1 MGRQGMRATTN
12 FNSFDP
18 NNFDPMLAGKFN
30 NATGD
35 GADAGSSVA
44 SARPGQK
51 MQVNLS
57 LINNAAVELTFELF
71 SFLDSYTR
79 RLKQEYQ
86 TGNYLYI
93 PLTSREGI
101 LATAGPGATGKTVGF
116 NQLGTLEIRGD
127 DTVPNPIGT
136 IGCGEI
142 AYASFFEA
150 SGITPFSV
158 TGIRYTVTTDNQID
172 NNIVYFSKSYSG
184 GEKQNP
190 ISPRS
195 FFRPNQFQPLTLDLT
210 VAFDIGI
217 DTGLRVKLLASEQV
231 KFALFINMWTNQ
243 TLIN

>member
-1 MGRQGMRATTN
+1 MRGFRAQTN
-12 FNSFDP
+12 FNNFDP

-30 NATGD
+30 NASGN
-35 GADAGSSVA
+35 GAAGSSVQE
-44 SARPGQK
+44 ARPGQK
-51 MQVNLS
+51 MQVNLT
-57 LINNAAVELTFELF
+57 LTNNAAVDLTFELF

-79 RLKQEYQ
+79 RLKPEYVPPTATQ
-86 TGNYLYI
+86 YAYK

-101 LATAGPGATGKTVGF
+101 IAASTGGTVGF
-116 NQLGTLEIRGD
+116 NQLGTLEIRGTNATPD
-127 DTVPNPIGT
+127 PIGT

-158 TGIRYTVTTDNQID
+158 TGIRYTVTVDAQYDKVIT
-172 NNIVYFSKSYSG
+172 YFTKSYSG

-195 FFRPNQFQPLTLDLT
+195 FFRPNQFQPLTTDIT
-210 VAFDIGI
+210 ASFDIGI
-217 DTGLRVKLLASEQV
+217 DTGLRLVVLAGQTV

-243 TLIN
+243 TLID